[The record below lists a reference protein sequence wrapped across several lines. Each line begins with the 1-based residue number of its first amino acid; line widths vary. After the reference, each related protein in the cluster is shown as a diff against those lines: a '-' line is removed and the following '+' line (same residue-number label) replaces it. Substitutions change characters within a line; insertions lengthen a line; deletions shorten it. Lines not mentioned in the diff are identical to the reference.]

1 MSSTHRTA
9 RCGPACRVV
18 WEGNPGA
25 KPGAPIPIGWP
36 EYSVHAVSV
45 DGTGASLTP
54 VGAND
59 AQRARVAAG
68 TANTAIRE
76 ENACRLTGLR

>member
-25 KPGAPIPIGWP
+25 KPGAPIPI
-36 EYSVHAVSV
+36 SVSLTLC
-45 DGTGASLTP
+45 GTGLAGGEWSRSE
-54 VGAND
+54 AMIE
-59 AQRARVAAG
+59 QRVVQAG
-68 TANTAIRE
+68 VKVTVYD
-76 ENACRLTGLR
+76 LPS